1 MIDIR
6 WMESIYRDQGFSVSS
21 TGALSDIINPWH
33 VTTEKKESWKVPNF
47 RGSYCLR
54 SLEGQSTGWITEVHS
69 FCQCYNSYQS
79 STVKTVNNTVVT

>member
-1 MIDIR
+1 MFASQFTGIKVLAYLQR
-6 WMESIYRDQGFSVSS
+6 
-21 TGALSDIINPWH
+21 GAL
-33 VTTEKKESWKVPNF
+33 VPNF

-54 SLEGQSTGWITEVHS
+54 SLEGQSTVWITEVHS